1 MHGRQTVL
9 KIVMI
14 RGFLGFKNGEFHQ
27 ILKICP
33 ENTEQDQISTDF
45 DKIFQDRFSVHS
57 RQTVLKIAT
66 VE

>member
-1 MHGRQTVL
+1 
-9 KIVMI
+9 MI